1 MTRLLA
7 SCLIAFGAITI
18 GTQLGHADKL
28 DENTQILMAM
38 VRVIAGNE
46 GCSPAKPEVLEVLID
61 RLKVNGI
68 TLNDQRVGEIR
79 DHSHQYLLSMISD
92 GTLPVFC
99 TRYNTIMQSDGRSW

>member
-7 SCLIAFGAITI
+7 SCLIAFGAVTVA
-18 GTQLGHADKL
+18 QADKL

-38 VRVIAGNE
+38 VRVIAGNA

-61 RLKVNGI
+61 RLKANGVI
-68 TLNDQRVGEIR
+68 LNDQRIGEIR

-99 TRYNTIMQSDGRSW
+99 TRYNIIMQSDSRSW